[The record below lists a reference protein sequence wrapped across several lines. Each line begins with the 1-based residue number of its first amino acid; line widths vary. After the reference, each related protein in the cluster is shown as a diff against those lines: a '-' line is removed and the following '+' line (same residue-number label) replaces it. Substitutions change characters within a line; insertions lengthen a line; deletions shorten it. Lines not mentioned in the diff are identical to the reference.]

1 MRHHNV
7 NRKFGRET
15 NQRRALIR
23 SLAKNLI
30 LNGKITTTEA
40 KAKEIRPFVEKLITT
55 GKAGTLTARRLLIS
69 KLAVNEEKKPVA
81 GSPIVKIMDELA
93 PKYKERAGGYIRIV
107 KKAARKTD
115 GSPMAIIE
123 FV

>member
-15 NQRRALIR
+15 NQRRALLR

-30 LNGKITTTEA
+30 LKGKITTTEA
-40 KAKEIRPFVEKLITT
+40 KAKELRPYVEKLITT
-55 GKAGTLTARRLLIS
+55 AMPGTLSARRLLIS
-69 KLAVNEEKKPVA
+69 KLGVNEEKKPVA
-81 GSPIVKIMDELA
+81 GSPIVKLISELA
-93 PKYKERAGGYIRIV
+93 PKYKDRTGGYTRIV
-107 KKAARKTD
+107 KMAPLISD
-115 GSPMAIIE
+115 GSPMAIID